1 MHKLLI
7 AIAATAFIV
16 GAGPSAAKAPTSL
29 AGMSPAGYVKFDAKA
44 KKGKSK
50 AGKKSR
56 SAAKK

>member
-1 MHKLLI
+1 MQKLLI
-7 AIAATAFIV
+7 AVTAAAFILC
-16 GAGPSAAKAPTSL
+16 AGPSAAQAPS
-29 AGMSPAGYVKFDAKA
+29 AMAEMNAASHIKFEAKG